1 MARIF
6 AVYDCCRVALK
17 NFPGLATS
25 RGSGDVDEESMEEN
39 ESEPNKYF
47 HIQACGPGGIAD
59 ADGGFAAR
67 LFKICQKN
75 ASKEPD
81 KGFMLWP
88 TDFQRVTWKPGQI
101 ISEGGEPYLMPFNA
115 G

>member
-1 MARIF
+1 MFPIEFKLRTLVADELSMARIF

-17 NFPGLATS
+17 NFPGLVAG
-25 RGSGDVDEESMEEN
+25 RGSGDIDGESMEEN

-67 LFKICQKN
+67 LFKIC
-75 ASKEPD
+75 
-81 KGFMLWP
+81 
-88 TDFQRVTWKPGQI
+88 
-101 ISEGGEPYLMPFNA
+101 
-115 G
+115 